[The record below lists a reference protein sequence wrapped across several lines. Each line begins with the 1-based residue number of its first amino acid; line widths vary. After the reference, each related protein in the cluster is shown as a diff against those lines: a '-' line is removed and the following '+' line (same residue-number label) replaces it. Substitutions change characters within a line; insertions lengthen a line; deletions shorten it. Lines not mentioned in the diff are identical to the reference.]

1 MGDTKSP
8 SSLTVQTNHGE
19 ITCKALVGADGVRS
33 PVRKALGIKMH
44 GQKGN
49 KSTTSG
55 LTSLICLA
63 LQNFIN
69 VHFRSAKLTQLL
81 TEKNLHAMLHFIYNQ
96 KTVSV
101 LVSHDQ
107 STSEFVLQVP
117 YFPPIENESDYGS
130 ERCA

>member
-44 GQKGN
+44 GQK
-49 KSTTSG
+49 
-55 LTSLICLA
+55 A

-69 VHFRSAKLTQLL
+69 VHFRSAKLTQLM

-130 ERCA
+130 DRCA